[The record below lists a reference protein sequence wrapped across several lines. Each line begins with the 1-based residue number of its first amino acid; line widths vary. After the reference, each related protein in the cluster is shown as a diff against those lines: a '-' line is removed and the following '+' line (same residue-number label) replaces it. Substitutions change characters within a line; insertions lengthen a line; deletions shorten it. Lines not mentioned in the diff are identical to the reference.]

1 MSSSD
6 QPSSAANLMLLLKNN
21 QTAEN
26 KVDSTPDFV
35 ENKQGSEDQK
45 HTRAEHKRELAWQL
59 RIKKRTE
66 LEKLREQQVRG
77 ITILMT
83 EPTGKILTLKL
94 TNEGYYIDFI
104 SSVFDSWRA
113 AHQITDYRIL
123 QGDQNIWLS
132 LMLKLFFF
140 YFFIFFIQV

>member
-26 KVDSTPDFV
+26 KVELTVDPV

-45 HTRAEHKRELAWQL
+45 PTRAEHKRELARQL
-59 RIKKRTE
+59 RMKKRSE

-83 EPTGKILTLKL
+83 ETTGKILTHKL
-94 TNEGYYIDFI
+94 MNEGDYIDFI
-104 SSVFDSWRA
+104 SSVFDSWKS

-123 QGDQNIWLS
+123 QGDQPTL
-132 LMLKLFFF
+132 
-140 YFFIFFIQV
+140 